1 MDVRMKKS
9 SMKTAP
15 NGSTPPTRHEK
26 TGFMYHGCS
35 GICLGILLVRTG
47 SSGAGFL

>member
-15 NGSTPPTRHEK
+15 KGKMPPIRMLN
-26 TGFMYHGCS
+26 TGFIYQGCS

-47 SSGAGFL
+47 SSSAGDL